1 MWLEV
6 TEYLSFAQVLEITI
20 SIVIEDFNVPAKL
33 WNFHVTNLG

>member
-20 SIVIEDFNVPAKL
+20 SVVIEDLMYQQNCGIFV
-33 WNFHVTNLG
+33 